1 MPNNMKKEQVELSED
16 YRRNAAKLIKF
27 IEKRDEMKDLLKLAT
42 ADKVADVKYCIAEL
56 DKIIERSEVILE
68 MEYKICVLQKEQ
80 VGRYKKLDEVCDLI
94 EPELIKYVTENN
106 PEKLPEL
113 MEMLTGKKSH

>member
-1 MPNNMKKEQVELSED
+1 MKKEQVELSED